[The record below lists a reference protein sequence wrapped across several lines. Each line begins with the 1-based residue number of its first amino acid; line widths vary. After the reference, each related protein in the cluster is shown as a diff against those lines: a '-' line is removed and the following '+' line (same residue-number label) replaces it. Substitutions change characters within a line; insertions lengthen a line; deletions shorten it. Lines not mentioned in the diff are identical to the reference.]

1 MSEHHEL
8 LEDEGA
14 GYLISV
20 SDMMSGLLLIFIITL
35 VAFIINFQDAIQ
47 KQETT
52 REQLTKKLRE
62 AEISKQLQDKV
73 TETQKEVVRKL
84 TDTEQIRNELL
95 QKLKRELKLAR
106 IDVEIDTQH
115 GVLRLTEKAV
125 LFETAAD
132 TLKDKY
138 KNNLRIIGRILSDV
152 IPCYAHS
159 PTPSSNCSDYENT
172 KGKID
177 AIFIEGHTDNV
188 PMRSARMK
196 DNWELSVSRAIAA
209 YHLVV
214 PNGVLMNLRNISGQ
228 PIFSVSGYGEG
239 RPVEGHNHKEPT
251 ADEVNR
257 RIDLRFIMTPPVLTE
272 PQRALIAKGV
282 NT

>member
-1 MSEHHEL
+1 MSDHHEL
-8 LEDEGA
+8 LEDDGA

-47 KQETT
+47 RQEQITE
-52 REQLTKKLRE
+52 EQKVLVQEME
-62 AEISKQLQDKV
+62 ASIENQNLV

-84 TDTEQIRNELL
+84 TNTEQIRNELL
-95 QKLKRELKLAR
+95 GKLKQELRKVR

-132 TLKDKY
+132 TLQEKY
-138 KNNLRIIGRILSDV
+138 QNNLRMIGLVMSDI

-159 PTPSSNCSDYENT
+159 PIPTTDCDDYQNT

-177 AIFIEGHTDNV
+177 AIFVEGHTDNV
-188 PMRSARMK
+188 PMRSSRMK
-196 DNWELSVSRAIAA
+196 DNWELSASRAIAA
-209 YHLVV
+209 YRLVV
-214 PNGVLMNLRNISGQ
+214 PDSELMRLLNMSGQ

-239 RPVEGHNHKEPT
+239 RPVEGHNHSKPM
-251 ADEVNR
+251 ADKVNR

-272 PQRALIAKGV
+272 PQKELIAKGV
-282 NT
+282 E